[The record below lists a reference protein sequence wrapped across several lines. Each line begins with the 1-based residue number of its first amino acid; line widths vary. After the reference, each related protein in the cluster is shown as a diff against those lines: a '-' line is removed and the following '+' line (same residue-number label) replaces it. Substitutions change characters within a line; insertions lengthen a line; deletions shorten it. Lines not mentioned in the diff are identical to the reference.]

1 MNIYDVKILKL
12 FQSSFEVIFR
22 AKRGQTTFLV
32 RKKTVSIMWG
42 QAVPSG
48 KDVFL
53 PLVLIVFPMISFDPH
68 QRKVACPLFHLFNH
82 LFQDRITLF

>member
-22 AKRGQTTFLV
+22 AKRGQTTFSV
-32 RKKTVSIMWG
+32 KKKTISIMWD
-42 QAVPSG
+42 QALPSG

-53 PLVLIVFPMISFDPH
+53 PLVLMAFPMISSDAH
-68 QRKVACPLFHLFNH
+68 QKKVACPLFHLFNH